1 LKRIHLNSPKNPF
14 QCPKENTRGNT
25 FRARCMTNMHVSVSE
40 EFKTKYYNSMNY
52 EPKTPEERR
61 FRDFFKKEILPMIR
75 QEKWRKMR
83 RF

>member
-1 LKRIHLNSPKNPF
+1 
-14 QCPKENTRGNT
+14 
-25 FRARCMTNMHVSVSE
+25 MTNMHVSVSE

-61 FRDFFKKEILPMIR
+61 FRDFFKKEFLPMIR
-75 QEKWRKMR
+75 QEKWRKMS